1 MKRLGLIGGTG
12 LDRWG
17 SVVASHPAN
26 SVYGP
31 PSAAPAEYQ
40 IGTTRVFFLPRHGQ
54 QHQIPPHAVNYR
66 ANIDVLKQL
75 GVEGIVAVNAV
86 GGISSHGHPG
96 ALVVPDQLID
106 DISLVG
112 PADRIRDRL
121 QAWKEAGKKGH
132 VGSMLIGGGGPALR
146 ILAEELL

>member
-96 ALVVPDQLID
+96 ALVVPDQLLMVE
-106 DISLVG
+106 SYLPQFRNPGRRPRVPSHG
-112 PADRIRDRL
+112 LQRCHSRMAQAPPARWVPL
-121 QAWKEAGKKGH
+121 PVWW
-132 VGSMLIGGGGPALR
+132 L
-146 ILAEELL
+146 